1 MTLLGNTRNNHDI
14 EITII
19 YGYNNETINV
29 KIFNDN
35 KIIKCF
41 TKGILKDEIIIVDE
55 NRINLGRHIF
65 DNFDKYTQLSIIDY
79 DDQLPILIT
88 IQNNEFLIKK
98 INNTYID
105 RSVYDLIEDIG
116 LAPYPFEFC

>member
-1 MTLLGNTRNNHDI
+1 MTLLENTRNNYDI

-19 YGYNNETINV
+19 YGCNNETIDV

-35 KIIKCF
+35 EIIKCF

-79 DDQLPILIT
+79 DDQLPILVT

-98 INNTYID
+98 INNTYVD
-105 RSVYDLIEDIG
+105 GSVYDFIEDIG